1 MIICRLYNK
10 RRPYDLLTKEPTAIV
25 RKKGGGLRR
34 RFKDIIV
41 SQETRCHLKKSAG
54 ETVGEK
60 GWARARSFQP
70 IRDEID
76 YYWRTKVTSHESE
89 EDDGIRSFALLRS
102 RTER

>member
-1 MIICRLYNK
+1 MTMIICRLYNK
-10 RRPYDLLTKEPTAIV
+10 RRPYDLFDKGANGNSK
-25 RKKGGGLRR
+25 RKGGGLRR

-89 EDDGIRSFALLRS
+89 EDDGIRSFALLR
-102 RTER
+102 